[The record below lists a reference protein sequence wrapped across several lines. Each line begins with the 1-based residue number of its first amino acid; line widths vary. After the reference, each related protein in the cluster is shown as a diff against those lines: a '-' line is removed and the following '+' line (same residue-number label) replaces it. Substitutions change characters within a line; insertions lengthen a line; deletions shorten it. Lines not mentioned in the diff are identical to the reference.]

1 MTRSLGDGILVECPN
16 AELAVP
22 LAMQLHPLLATFN
35 SGRAGEQVLRLRVGI
50 HLAEVLVDQIDMYGA
65 GVNLAARLAG
75 LGEPGD
81 TVVSAE
87 VRDQIRDEVHVA
99 VEDMGLCYLKHI
111 DKPER
116 AFRLRPT
123 EGDAG
128 PLALPASAPRTG
140 HGSRDALEPTVAIIP
155 LRALHG
161 DTHSALCGELVSD
174 GVIARLSRN
183 STLRVISRLS
193 TSALKDHPQMAQA
206 VRRHFRA
213 TYVASGH
220 CTADGDRVSMYLE
233 LADLRTH
240 SVLWADR
247 FELRVGDL
255 TSLDGVGLHEV
266 SEAVHLA
273 ILDAELKRIR
283 SMPFPSLESFSLLL
297 GSISLLHRASTSD
310 FDRAHAA
317 LQALVERAPRHGS
330 GYALK
335 SQWHVLRLN
344 RGLSKSIVED
354 RERARQDSERAVQ
367 CDPENA
373 TAQTCRGLVLGFLDH
388 DLDAAQQCYERALDL
403 NPSEPMAWLFTATLR
418 SWQGRGQESARAAER
433 ALQLSPLD
441 PQRYYYDS
449 LAATAML
456 SDLQLDRAIALAK
469 RSLRV
474 NRLHTSTYRVLAIA
488 QMMSGDGPAARAT
501 VENLLALEP
510 DLTVRRYLE
519 RYPGKEA
526 RHAVD
531 YANALAEA
539 GLPP

>member
-1 MTRSLGDGILVECPN
+1 
-16 AELAVP
+16 
-22 LAMQLHPLLATFN
+22 
-35 SGRAGEQVLRLRVGI
+35 
-50 HLAEVLVDQIDMYGA
+50 
-65 GVNLAARLAG
+65 
-75 LGEPGD
+75 
-81 TVVSAE
+81 
-87 VRDQIRDEVHVA
+87 
-99 VEDMGLCYLKHI
+99 
-111 DKPER
+111 
-116 AFRLRPT
+116 
-123 EGDAG
+123 
-128 PLALPASAPRTG
+128 
-140 HGSRDALEPTVAIIP
+140 
-155 LRALHG
+155 
-161 DTHSALCGELVSD
+161 
-174 GVIARLSRN
+174 
-183 STLRVISRLS
+183 
-193 TSALKDHPQMAQA
+193 MAQA